1 MLFIQGIPMA
11 FMIYII
17 AFGDFI
23 TGENLVLS
31 ESENRKDEYID
42 FNSNRSN
49 VISGIRNIFMAIFSS
64 YIPMCGPLVRHLQ
77 EVLLKGTR
85 LERKPCSLFLVVWVH

>member
-1 MLFIQGIPMA
+1 SFWNRFPSVMLFIQGIPMA

-49 VISGIRNIFMAIFSS
+49 VISGIRNILWQS
-64 YIPMCGPLVRHLQ
+64 
-77 EVLLKGTR
+77 
-85 LERKPCSLFLVVWVH
+85 FL

>member
-1 MLFIQGIPMA
+1 
-11 FMIYII
+11 MIYII

-49 VISGIRNIFMAIFSS
+49 VISGIRNILWQS
-64 YIPMCGPLVRHLQ
+64 
-77 EVLLKGTR
+77 
-85 LERKPCSLFLVVWVH
+85 FLHIYQCAVH